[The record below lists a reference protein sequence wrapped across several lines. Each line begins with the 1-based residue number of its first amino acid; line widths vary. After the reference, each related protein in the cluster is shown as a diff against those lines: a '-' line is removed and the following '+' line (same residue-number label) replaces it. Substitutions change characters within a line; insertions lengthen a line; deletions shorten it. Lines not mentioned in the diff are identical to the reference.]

1 MPRCPLC
8 KTQCDRIDYE
18 GVSIY
23 NCGSCGGH
31 WLSGA
36 RLGVILRRR
45 EYELPEPV
53 KQKMMEIADASN
65 TTKKLM
71 CLTCGREMVKEQ
83 FKHWPDIQIDRCP
96 KCNGIWLDR
105 GELEKCQIYW
115 EYAQD
120 HPEEWENSDLVARKA
135 LLEAELQSRRA
146 DLRRRAEDAEEI
158 ARAGYYGVYGA
169 GGAAGLVRML
179 KSLFGR

>member
-8 KTQCDRIDYE
+8 RTQCDRINYE

-31 WLSGA
+31 WLSPA
-36 RLGVILRRR
+36 RLDVICKRR
-45 EYELPEPV
+45 EYEMPEPV
-53 KQKMMEIADASN
+53 KQKMMEIADASD
-65 TTKKLM
+65 TAERLL
-71 CLTCGREMVKEQ
+71 CITCGKEMVKEQ
-83 FKHWPDIQIDRCP
+83 FKHWPEIRIDRCP

-120 HPEEWENSDLVARKA
+120 HPEEWENSDLVARQA
-135 LLEAELQSRRA
+135 LLEAELQNRKA
-146 DLRRRAEDAEEI
+146 DLRRQVEEAEE
-158 ARAGYYGVYGA
+158 ARRMGYYGTTSFGHPGA
-169 GGAAGLVRML
+169 LARILVR
-179 KSLFGR
+179 LFGR